1 MPPEPHRKCSK
12 LANKDEILRMYDRTM
27 MNYVNFIL
35 KHAKDRDMS
44 DTGHAAIVYQSTV
57 KEYIGKIEVL
67 RIILGFNGNMED
79 K

>member
-1 MPPEPHRKCSK
+1 MPQGEYPRI
-12 LANKDEILRMYDRTM
+12 ANKDEILRMYDRTM

-35 KHAKDRDMS
+35 KHISAELHEGLI
-44 DTGHAAIVYQSTV
+44 TESTM
-57 KEYIGKIEVL
+57 KHYLGKIEVL

>member
-1 MPPEPHRKCSK
+1 
-12 LANKDEILRMYDRTM
+12 MYDRTM

-35 KHAKDRDMS
+35 KHISAELHEGLI
-44 DTGHAAIVYQSTV
+44 TESTMKHYV
-57 KEYIGKIEVL
+57 GKIEVL

>member
-35 KHAKDRDMS
+35 KHIDAELHKGLI
-44 DTGHAAIVYQSTV
+44 TASTM
-57 KEYIGKIEVL
+57 KHYSGKIEVL

>member
-1 MPPEPHRKCSK
+1 MPQGEYPRIAS
-12 LANKDEILRMYDRTM
+12 KDEILRMYDRTM

-35 KHAKDRDMS
+35 KHAKDRDIS
-44 DTGHAAIVYQSTV
+44 DTGHAAIVYNSTI
-57 KEYIGKIEVL
+57 KEYRGKIEVL

>member
-1 MPPEPHRKCSK
+1 MPQGEYPRI
-12 LANKDEILRMYDRTM
+12 ANKDEILRMYDRTM

>member
-1 MPPEPHRKCSK
+1 
-12 LANKDEILRMYDRTM
+12 M

>member
-12 LANKDEILRMYDRTM
+12 LANKDEILRMYDRVM
-27 MNYVNFIL
+27 MNYQSYLL
-35 KHAKDRDMS
+35 KHMTS
-44 DTGHAAIVYQSTV
+44 ETHENEIIFSSTM
-57 KEYIGKIEVL
+57 KHYAGKIEVL